1 MSLCENGKPEKFLL
15 LVSNFNMT
23 LTVSGTLEAGA
34 RIQYLFTQV
43 RGEALRHFESFSA
56 DVESMQTLNVD
67 DIIRSLAQ

>member
-23 LTVSGTLEAGA
+23 LTVSGTMEAGA
-34 RIQYLFTQV
+34 RIQYICTLV
-43 RGEALRHFESFSA
+43 RGEALSHFVSLSA

>member
-1 MSLCENGKPEKFLL
+1 
-15 LVSNFNMT
+15 MT